1 MKGASMNIQSIS
13 KKDREVTVTLS
24 ADELVKICNL
34 LYSTADN
41 EKNDLYYNL
50 YSEMMIARDMCQ
62 YGHIDNFCL
71 ENIVKCRNS
80 FGKGFIGNLSENDIQ
95 VFNSYIE
102 SDDMKTAF
110 GNSDWCEVYSK
121 IVGDKQSEKIKKWRE
136 NE

>member
-1 MKGASMNIQSIS
+1 MNIQSIS

-41 EKNDLYYNL
+41 EKNDLYYKL

-71 ENIVKCRNS
+71 ANIVKCRNS
-80 FGKGFIGNLSENDIQ
+80 FG
-95 VFNSYIE
+95 
-102 SDDMKTAF
+102 
-110 GNSDWCEVYSK
+110 NSDWYEVYSK
-121 IVGDKQSEKIKKWRE
+121 IVGDSQSEKIKEWKE
-136 NE
+136 NKG